1 VRVTAELFSVRDGV
15 SLWSDRYDAAFTDIL
30 DVQDRI
36 AEHIAAKLVADLS
49 GSERQRLRSHG
60 SDDLQAYELYAKARY
75 HWSRRT
81 PEQIR
86 LAISEFQQATER
98 DPRFALAYAGLSNA
112 YAIAASGLPAPERF
126 PKALLA
132 ARKALELDE
141 SMAEAHTALAFVT
154 YRWEWRF
161 AEADAS
167 FRRAIAL
174 RPDYVLARHW
184 HGELLSLLGRPE
196 EAAASLRRALEL
208 EPESVPVRV
217 DLCWALNRA
226 RRYDEAIAAC
236 REAESRDAKEWRA
249 PRGLGLAFEGKGRG
263 DEAIQHYL
271 RSESLRGASA
281 ATLAELRAAFDEQ
294 GMPGYW
300 RGRIALI
307 QRAAK
312 SGQVPYGSAG
322 AFAVIYAGIGE
333 REEALRW
340 LASSLE
346 ARDEGPLSLLDPRWD
361 ALRSEPRFLELKRRV
376 GL

>member
-1 VRVTAELFSVRDGV
+1 
-15 SLWSDRYDAAFTDIL
+15 
-30 DVQDRI
+30 
-36 AEHIAAKLVADLS
+36 
-49 GSERQRLRSHG
+49 
-60 SDDLQAYELYAKARY
+60 
-75 HWSRRT
+75 
-81 PEQIR
+81 
-86 LAISEFQQATER
+86 
-98 DPRFALAYAGLSNA
+98 
-112 YAIAASGLPAPERF
+112 
-126 PKALLA
+126 
-132 ARKALELDE
+132 
-141 SMAEAHTALAFVT
+141 
-154 YRWEWRF
+154 
-161 AEADAS
+161 
-167 FRRAIAL
+167 
-174 RPDYVLARHW
+174 
-184 HGELLSLLGRPE
+184 
-196 EAAASLRRALEL
+196 
-208 EPESVPVRV
+208 VRV